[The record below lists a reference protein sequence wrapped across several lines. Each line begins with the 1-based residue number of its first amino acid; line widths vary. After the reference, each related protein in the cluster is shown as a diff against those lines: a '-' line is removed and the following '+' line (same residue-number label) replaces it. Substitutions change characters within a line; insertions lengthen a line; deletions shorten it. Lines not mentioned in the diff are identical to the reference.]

1 MKHHTKKHSE
11 YVEGCQPCKWNTLT
25 VATIPGSHREG
36 NIQAGMRQMDK
47 NLNRYRAKKQAGE
60 SPRSI
65 TKEGMDKSEK
75 LEATWTDNEKQIVDN
90 NSPEAVRE
98 IKKTLLNQ

>member
-1 MKHHTKKHSE
+1 
-11 YVEGCQPCKWNTLT
+11 
-25 VATIPGSHREG
+25 
-36 NIQAGMRQMDK
+36 MRQMDI

-65 TKEGMDKSEK
+65 TKEGMEKSEK
-75 LEATWTDNEKQIVDN
+75 LEDTWTDNEKNIVDN
-90 NSPEAVRE
+90 NSPEAVKA